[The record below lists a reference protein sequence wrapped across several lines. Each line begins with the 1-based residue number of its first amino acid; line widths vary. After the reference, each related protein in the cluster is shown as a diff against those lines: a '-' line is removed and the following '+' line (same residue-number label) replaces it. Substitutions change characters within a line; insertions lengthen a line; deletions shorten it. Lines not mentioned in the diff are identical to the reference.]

1 MEAVP
6 PGSQFIQKSSSLLA
20 KVMLLPVT
28 IPAFC
33 PFQLVTP
40 QACIK
45 LGIFVFLHFL
55 KCKIGLIRRA
65 SSKCK
70 LASEFVTALG
80 SWDRIWCLVSALC
93 LGILCC
99 G

>member
-20 KVMLLPVT
+20 KVMLLPAT

-40 QACIK
+40 QPGMYQTRDFC
-45 LGIFVFLHFL
+45 FLTF
-55 KCKIGLIRRA
+55 
-65 SSKCK
+65 
-70 LASEFVTALG
+70 SEMQ
-80 SWDRIWCLVSALC
+80 DRVN
-93 LGILCC
+93 
-99 G
+99 